1 MILAGLSASLPL
13 LVDTEGEDGR
23 NRLVSLNALAVT
35 GGTVCVVFGGG
46 SAIGLR
52 RALDSHL
59 SPNSADATL
68 VAVGALLFSLA
79 GLLALMLRKN
89 DLGPLPHE
97 IKRESVVQA
106 YREMRDGFLFLKS
119 FRDCFLGI
127 SATAIQRGGL
137 TALTLMALLLNRNTF
152 NDPNLPEQGLSG
164 FATAVTAAG
173 AGVAVGALIAPFGV
187 AKFGRHMWI
196 RISLIAGAIPMFALA
211 IKQINLI
218 LLATGFFAALAG
230 QGVKVTNDALV
241 QSKISD
247 QFRGRVFAVY
257 DVMVNGGIV
266 LGAVLASLLLPRSG
280 QSSVVPFFVGGIY
293 ILIGTFFLRRENF
306 NSDYRSTI

>member
-1 MILAGLSASLPL
+1 
-13 LVDTEGEDGR
+13 
-23 NRLVSLNALAVT
+23 
-35 GGTVCVVFGGG
+35 
-46 SAIGLR
+46 
-52 RALDSHL
+52 
-59 SPNSADATL
+59 
-68 VAVGALLFSLA
+68 
-79 GLLALMLRKN
+79 
-89 DLGPLPHE
+89 
-97 IKRESVVQA
+97 
-106 YREMRDGFLFLKS
+106 
-119 FRDCFLGI
+119 
-127 SATAIQRGGL
+127 
-137 TALTLMALLLNRNTF
+137 MALLLNRNTF

-196 RISLIAGAIPMFALA
+196 RISLIAGAIPMFVLA
-211 IKQINLI
+211 IKQIDLI

-266 LGAVLASLLLPRSG
+266 LGAVLASLLLPKSG
-280 QSSVVPFFVGGIY
+280 QSSVVPFLVGGIY